1 MKTVIDLIPKTR
13 YKLKAPYTM
22 NAEYITVHN
31 TANDAPAI
39 NEINY
44 MKGNPVETGFHVAID
59 DVEARIGIPFD
70 RNAFHAGDGTKGNGN
85 RKSIGIEICYS
96 KSGGPKY
103 RKAEQNAITFIA
115 VMLDEYG
122 WDINRVRSH
131 KQWSGKNCPHR
142 ILDEKRWESFLK
154 EIELKLKELKGGNDM
169 SKEYAPGSSTL
180 VEGAELFLERA
191 TKDGIINSSHLNDFK
206 KGLMTTDRL
215 LGLKILIDE
224 ARRGVK

>member
-1 MKTVIDLIPKTR
+1 MKTVVDLIPKTR

-22 NAEYITVHN
+22 KAEYITVHN

-44 MKGNPVETGFHVAID
+44 MKNNTSETGFHVAID
-59 DVEARIGIPFD
+59 DTEARIGIPFD
-70 RNAFHAGDGTKGNGN
+70 RSAFHAGDGTKGNGN

-96 KSGGPKY
+96 KSGGVKY
-103 RKAEQNAITFIA
+103 QKAEQNAITFIA

-122 WDINRVRSH
+122 WDVTRVRSH

-142 ILDEKRWESFLK
+142 ILDEKRWNSFLK

-169 SKEYAPGSSTL
+169 SKEYSPGSSTL
-180 VEGAELFLERA
+180 VDGTELFLENA

-215 LGLKILIDE
+215 LGLKILVDE
-224 ARRGVK
+224 SRRGVK